1 MKNYYYHIGNMR
13 VYTESAMKRS
23 PRLSTEFVL
32 IGEFKNRTAAIEYA
46 YNELNL
52 YLK

>member
-1 MKNYYYHIGNMR
+1 MKNYYYHIGNLR
-13 VYTESAMKRS
+13 VYTEKEMHRS
-23 PRLSTEFVL
+23 PRLSTEFEPL
-32 IGEFKNRTAAIEYA
+32 GKFKNRTAAIEYA